1 MKRLF
6 VLLLVYLAV
15 SSCVTKKKFEST
27 VSQYEAQ
34 DSVQNTL
41 ITQLQDSIVS
51 IQEDSVFVE
60 RTVVEADTHEIRV
73 SLKLLCD
80 STLMAKN
87 AEIVNLKSKSVA
99 VTVQDGTIVVKGFTQ
114 EQVNERVFESK
125 KELNQTFQFKLDSVT
140 NYHKAEIDSLQ
151 SQLSDVTKSPWYC
164 LPPWLTLT
172 MFISLVASLLWVFNL
187 IMK

>member
-1 MKRLF
+1 MKRRF
-6 VLLLVYLAV
+6 VLLLAYLAV

-60 RTVVEADTHEIRV
+60 RTVVKADTHEIRL

-80 STLMAKN
+80 SVLMAKN

-125 KELNQTFQFKLDSVT
+125 KELNQTFSGIIPDNTFAVHTGQEAVSSLYAPGSRIFMKMILKNINKCLD
-140 NYHKAEIDSLQ
+140 D
-151 SQLSDVTKSPWYC
+151 
-164 LPPWLTLT
+164 
-172 MFISLVASLLWVFNL
+172 F
-187 IMK
+187 